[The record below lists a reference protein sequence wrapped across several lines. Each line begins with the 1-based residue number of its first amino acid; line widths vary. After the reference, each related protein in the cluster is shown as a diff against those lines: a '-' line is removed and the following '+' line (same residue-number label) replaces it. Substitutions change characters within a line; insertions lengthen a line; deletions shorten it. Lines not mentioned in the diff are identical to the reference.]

1 MGTQSQASTATRK
14 GAPSM
19 GLVTVTIKVENYVDW
34 ARAQTAT
41 GPRKPRIRTVIIP
54 DALVDTGTMHLC
66 LPRRYIKA
74 LGLLPLPGKMMAET
88 ANGLVERT
96 VYGGAQLTLQG
107 RLDEFHV
114 TELPDTVPALVGVI
128 PLEALDFVVDPT
140 TQSLVGK
147 HGKKRV
153 TVMY

>member
-1 MGTQSQASTATRK
+1 VRSGASSRVRENSA
-14 GAPSM
+14 M
-19 GLVTVTIKVENYVDW
+19 GLVTVTIKVENYFDW

-41 GPRKPRIRTVIIP
+41 GARKQRIRTVIIP

-66 LPRRYIKA
+66 LPKRYIKA
-74 LGLLPLPGKMMAET
+74 LGLLPLPGKVFAET
-88 ANGLVERT
+88 AKGLVERT
-96 VYGGAQLTLQG
+96 VYGGVVLTLQG
-107 RLDEFHV
+107 RSDEFSV
-114 TELPDTVPALVGVI
+114 RELPDNVPALVGLI

-153 TVMY
+153 MVMY